1 MLISSKIKC
10 KDNYHSSN
18 GCIPFPVWLLQAHEW
33 ILPVEYFFRFVRY
46 VSQMLIKQII
56 NFVMVLNHISCQ
68 ESLCVIQDGQS
79 FSTKFSQIFI
89 YCFQLIIEMILKMLI
104 GLDDYKSMIS
114 IYFLVILLKKKENN
128 FLNLFGH
135 LKEKLEPTV
144 RMDKY
149 NYSKKMIL
157 Y

>member
-89 YCFQLIIEMILKMLI
+89 YCLQLIMEMILKMLI

-114 IYFLVILLKKKENN
+114 IYFLVILLKKRKITFRSFWTFERETRADNENGQIQ
-128 FLNLFGH
+128 LF
-135 LKEKLEPTV
+135 
-144 RMDKY
+144 
-149 NYSKKMIL
+149 KKK
-157 Y
+157 